1 MEKAV
6 AMGKVRVLGISD
18 FDASDEVFDKIMR
31 ESVVKPAV
39 LQMECHPYAQRLAMR
54 EKAKRYGIYVTS
66 WFPLGGAM
74 SKGALLKEERF
85 FNMSLEEKERAYL
98 GNMQIPAERK

>member
-1 MEKAV
+1 
-6 AMGKVRVLGISD
+6 
-18 FDASDEVFDKIMR
+18 
-31 ESVVKPAV
+31 
-39 LQMECHPYAQRLAMR
+39 MR

-66 WFPLGGAM
+66 WFPLGRAM

-98 GNMQIPAERK
+98 GNIQIPAEKK

>member
-1 MEKAV
+1 MSSIRAETGDE
-6 AMGKVRVLGISD
+6 GKGEAIRNI
-18 FDASDEVFDKIMR
+18 
-31 ESVVKPAV
+31 
-39 LQMECHPYAQRLAMR
+39 CHQLVP
-54 EKAKRYGIYVTS
+54 S
-66 WFPLGGAM
+66 GGAM